1 MSDTPI
7 EDGHRA
13 ALILRDEI
21 FLRAVEAADERF
33 VRQWRYAHT
42 AEERERA
49 HALQAALAEVIK
61 ELEVIVGAGEV
72 AKSRHEYD
80 GQ

>member
-13 ALILRDEI
+13 ALILQDEV
-21 FLRAVEAADERF
+21 FQRAVSRADDRF
-33 VRQWRYAHT
+33 VRLWRD
-42 AEERERA
+42 AETTDERERA
-49 HALQAALAEVIK
+49 HALQRALKEVIR
-61 ELEVIVGAGEV
+61 ELEIIEDAGV
-72 AKSRHEYD
+72 FARRHDEYD